1 MFPVSFK
8 LFLIAQLLFLQSPA
22 SPSYLNWT
30 QKQANDVGKS
40 MRALGR
46 VSGTGRGLFNT
57 EKSLSYKIRAT
68 WISQEV
74 IQATARLQQLRSRL
88 SDGETKEIVSKAK
101 QTRGIVFMIEIDPDE
116 GSGVVPS
123 DWEAFLQPR
132 RLEQGRYDAIAG
144 INNAALRNEP
154 AFAGVFNRDY
164 NYDVYWVV
172 FPLCNKEGKPLFTD
186 KDREAELIVRIE
198 RKEGKIKFPIPESAR
213 QAIDCERYT

>member
-1 MFPVSFK
+1 MFPLSIR
-8 LFLIAQLLFLQSPA
+8 LFLIAHFLFLQSQ
-22 SPSYLNWT
+22 SNPSYLNWT
-30 QKQANDVGKS
+30 QKQANEVGKS
-40 MRALGR
+40 MRASGR
-46 VSGTGRGLFNT
+46 VSGTGRGIFNT

-88 SDGETKEIVSKAK
+88 SDGETKEIVSKAQQIK
-101 QTRGIVFMIEIDPDE
+101 GIVFLIEIDPHE

-123 DWEAFLQPR
+123 DWEAFLQPK
-132 RLEQGRYDAIAG
+132 RLEHGRNDPVAG

-154 AFAGVFNRDY
+154 AFAGVFPRDY

-172 FPLCNKEGKPLFTD
+172 FPQCTKDGKPVFIGTD
-186 KDREAELIVRIE
+186 GEAELIVRIE
-198 RKEGKIKFPIPESAR
+198 RKEGKIKFSIPESAR